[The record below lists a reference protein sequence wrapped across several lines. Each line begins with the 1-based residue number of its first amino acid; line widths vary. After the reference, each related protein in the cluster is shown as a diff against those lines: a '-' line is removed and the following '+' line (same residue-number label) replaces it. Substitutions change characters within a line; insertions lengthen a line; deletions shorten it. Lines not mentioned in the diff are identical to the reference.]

1 MEKEKEISASF
12 PVAPQTIKVTAA
24 VHDKCLV
31 KMEKALNLYSKLFYE
46 REGKRPQSHSFY

>member
-1 MEKEKEISASF
+1 MEKEKGISASF

-31 KMEKALNLYSKLFYE
+31 KMEKTLNLYSKLF
-46 REGKRPQSHSFY
+46 